1 MNLIVTH
8 QAPDLDAITSTWL
21 LLRFD
26 AQHFAGSRVAF
37 VPAGMTISKE
47 QLVQL
52 GFTPEKIVHVDT
64 GGGEFDHH
72 SVERAGKQ
80 YSATKLVFD
89 HCVRVHP
96 ELAADQALVLLVAH
110 VTDVDHFGEAF
121 WPEPNH
127 PRYEFM
133 LHNMITAMDATA
145 FHDDAN
151 QLELGC
157 RLLDFVYQ
165 AMKLRV
171 RAEEEI
177 TKGVVFNLKDGGQ
190 ALAIESGNDEVL
202 LFVQRVG
209 YLLVI
214 KKDPQTGSVRIKVH
228 PRAAFCL
235 QALADKIIPADA
247 QATWFYHPSGK
258 MLINGSRKNPHF
270 VPSSLSLT
278 QLMTLV
284 KQDY

>member
-37 VPAGMTISKE
+37 VPAGTTISKE
-47 QLVQL
+47 QLAQL

-202 LFVQRVG
+202 SFAQRAG

-228 PRAAFCL
+228 PRAAFSL
-235 QALADKIIPADA
+235 QVLADKIIPADA